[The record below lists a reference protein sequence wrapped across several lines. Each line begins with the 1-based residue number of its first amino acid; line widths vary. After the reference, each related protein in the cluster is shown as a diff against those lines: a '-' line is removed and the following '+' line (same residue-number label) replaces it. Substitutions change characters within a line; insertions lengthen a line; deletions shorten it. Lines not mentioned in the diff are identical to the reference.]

1 MDLHLE
7 MEGGGRGGKEG
18 TAGGGGGG
26 VIDSGAKNS
35 AIPQRFY
42 AFLSTLNVNNMS
54 TINIP
59 PLVDF

>member
-18 TAGGGGGG
+18 TAGGGG